1 MGRVF
6 PEFLHAGNSVHPY
19 NVRFADRKILNSNFL
34 SLSELHLFQAQSVV
48 TEKPDE
54 NLIFFSLEV
63 TGSIFSVSNRFFPF
77 FFFLSP
83 IILLD
88 YVSVFVILAG

>member
-1 MGRVF
+1 M
-6 PEFLHAGNSVHPY
+6 HPY

-63 TGSIFSVSNRFFPF
+63 TGSIFSVSNRFFSLF
-77 FFFLSP
+77 FF
-83 IILLD
+83 
-88 YVSVFVILAG
+88 

>member
-1 MGRVF
+1 M
-6 PEFLHAGNSVHPY
+6 HPY

-63 TGSIFSVSNRFFPF
+63 TGSIFSVSNRFFSL